1 MTSESKIK
9 QIINILTTLKEVTES
24 ESMSREQCDRA
35 NAKSIEESNINIGET
50 KSELIITQG
59 EMEETAITVADFLAE
74 YYLSQLG
81 VDDFEMEGG
90 EEE

>member
-1 MTSESKIK
+1 LSTKQGLNTDASEKKIDGNNDAIAEVKTESKE
-9 QIINILTTLKEVTES
+9 TTASL
-24 ESMSREQCDRA
+24 
-35 NAKSIEESNINIGET
+35 
-50 KSELIITQG
+50 
-59 EMEETAITVADFLAE
+59 EETAITMADFLAE